1 MKEYTA
7 LLWILSFVL
16 FSSFTTSKQW
26 KKSDNTSIIAI
37 DTLGVVKVGD
47 KLFDANTNL
56 GDSIQPVEI
65 LNEELELVAPETKAS
80 YYHDKFIGKKTASGA
95 IFDNKAYT
103 AAHKT
108 LPFGTK
114 VKVTN
119 LKNRKSVIL
128 TITDRGPY
136 TKGREIDITK
146 KAFMELAENRGHGTL
161 NVKVERIANED
172 I

>member
-1 MKEYTA
+1 MKEYTE
-7 LLWILSFVL
+7 LIWILSFVL
-16 FSSFTTSKQW
+16 FSSFTTDKQW
-26 KKSDNTSIIAI
+26 RKSDTTPTIAI
-37 DTLGVVKVGD
+37 DTLGLVTVGN
-47 KLFDANTNL
+47 KQFDSNNTIE
-56 GDSIQPVEI
+56 DSIQPVEEI
-65 LNEELELVAPETKAS
+65 NEELELIAPETKAS
-80 YYHDKFIGKKTASGA
+80 YYHDKFIGKKTASGLV
-95 IFDNKAYT
+95 FDNKAYT

-119 LKNRKSVIL
+119 LKNLKSVIL

-161 NVKVERIANED
+161 NVKVERITNED
-172 I
+172 S

>member
-16 FSSFTTSKQW
+16 FSSFTTDKQW
-26 KKSDNTSIIAI
+26 KQIENTPTIAV
-37 DTLGVVKVGD
+37 DTLGGVIIGD
-47 KLFDANTNL
+47 RQFDANNIL
-56 GDSIQPVEI
+56 EDSIQTVEEI
-65 LNEELELVAPETKAS
+65 DKELELVAPETKAS
-80 YYHDKFIGKKTASGA
+80 YYHDKFIGKKTASGVV
-95 IFDNKAYT
+95 FDNKAYT

-119 LKNRKSVIL
+119 LKNFKSVIL

-146 KAFMELAENRGHGTL
+146 KAFMELAENKGHGTL
-161 NVKVERIANED
+161 NVKVERITNED
-172 I
+172 S